1 MKKTVIGAMVGVLA
15 IFGLVLGTQNVSAY
29 SCPAGT
35 PGANRG
41 EVSNLAECSLSDTE
55 NTFMSTLTKI
65 INVVLAVLGIVA
77 VMMIIMGG
85 VTYVTSNGDAAKLTK
100 AKNTIIYSVI
110 GLVIALLA
118 FAIVNFVLSSVFSS
132 DSSKDTA
139 SCPSGQTYNKDT
151 KKCE

>member
-1 MKKTVIGAMVGVLA
+1 MKKTVIGAIVGVLA
-15 IFGLVLGTQNVSAY
+15 IFGLVLGMQDVSAY

-35 PGANRG
+35 PGADRG

-65 INVVLAVLGIVA
+65 IL
-77 VMMIIMGG
+77 GG
-85 VTYVTSNGDAAKLTK
+85 VTYVTSNGDAAKLAK

-118 FAIVNFVLSSVFSS
+118 FAIVNFVLGSVFSS
-132 DSSKDTA
+132 DSSKDTT
-139 SCPSGQTYNKDT
+139 SCPSGQTYNNDT